1 MIPTRH
7 QLRCVHWLTALSGC
21 AQLKL
26 DFSSTPDLAAPLLK
40 KAILASLQFLF
51 LLVTRLTFL
60 CNFAPGASITGL
72 DLQRWSTSLTRLV
85 RAQMPSAIRLLLHK
99 VVQNCHNLLFMW
111 TDRSASLSSFWW
123 GCQACQYSH
132 RQIYVPSITS
142 SCVHQGPR
150 CVE

>member
-21 AQLKL
+21 AELKL

-60 CNFAPGASITGL
+60 CNFAPGASISGL
-72 DLQRWSTSLTRLV
+72 DPAEMEHITDQIGEG
-85 RAQMPSAIRLLLHK
+85 PNAIS
-99 VVQNCHNLLFMW
+99 N
-111 TDRSASLSSFWW
+111 T
-123 GCQACQYSH
+123 
-132 RQIYVPSITS
+132 PSIA
-142 SCVHQGPR
+142 
-150 CVE
+150 